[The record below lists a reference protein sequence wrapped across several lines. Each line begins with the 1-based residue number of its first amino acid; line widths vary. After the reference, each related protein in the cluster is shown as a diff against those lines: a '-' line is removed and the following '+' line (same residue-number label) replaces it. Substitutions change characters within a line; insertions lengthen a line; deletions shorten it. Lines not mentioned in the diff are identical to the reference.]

1 MGHGGSSGD
10 RAPVLLM
17 VTAMRLIF
25 FILAVGGENTVTYQ
39 ALLNHREYEPRDQS
53 DGLNPS
59 ISMSSWLV
67 FSQ

>member
-1 MGHGGSSGD
+1 
-10 RAPVLLM
+10 M